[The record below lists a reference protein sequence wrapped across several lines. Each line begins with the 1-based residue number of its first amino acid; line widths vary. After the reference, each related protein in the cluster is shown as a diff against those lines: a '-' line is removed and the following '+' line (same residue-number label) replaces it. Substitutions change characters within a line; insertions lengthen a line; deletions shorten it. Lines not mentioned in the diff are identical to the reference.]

1 MGRLQNHDFHPFIEY
16 LPFCFFVRLGVR
28 ITTTVPLVLKKPD
41 NDIQV
46 GAGWTF
52 IKG

>member
-1 MGRLQNHDFHPFIEY
+1 MGRLQIHDFHPFIEY
-16 LPFCFFVRLGVR
+16 LPFCFFVLLGSH
-28 ITTTVPLVLKKPD
+28 LVLRKPD

-46 GAGWTF
+46 GDYTIPACWTF

>member
-16 LPFCFFVRLGVR
+16 LPFCFFSLR

>member
-1 MGRLQNHDFHPFIEY
+1 MGRLQNHDFHPFID
-16 LPFCFFVRLGVR
+16 RLGVR